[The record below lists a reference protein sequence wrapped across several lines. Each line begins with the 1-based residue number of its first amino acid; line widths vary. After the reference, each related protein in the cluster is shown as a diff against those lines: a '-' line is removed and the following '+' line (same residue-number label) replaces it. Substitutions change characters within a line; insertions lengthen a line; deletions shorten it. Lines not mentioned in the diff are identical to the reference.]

1 MSQNNT
7 AWVLEGLTVTGL
19 YLDSIPITG
28 KITLSRVKYGG
39 GVSHHVKLDK
49 PVCVYGVMRDNV
61 ILDNH
66 QIQNV
71 KS

>member
-19 YLDSIPITG
+19 YLDSIPVTG

-39 GVSHHVKLDK
+39 TVSHHVQLDK
-49 PVCVYGVMRDNV
+49 PVEVYGALRDTV
-61 ILDNH
+61 ILDH
-66 QIQNV
+66 KQIQTV
-71 KS
+71 KG

>member
-1 MSQNNT
+1 MSINNT

-19 YLDSIPITG
+19 YLDSIPVTG

-39 GVSHHVKLDK
+39 TVSHHLQLDK
-49 PVCVYGVMRDNV
+49 PVNVYGAMRDTV

-66 QIQNV
+66 QIQSV
-71 KS
+71 RG

>member
-1 MSQNNT
+1 MSNNT

-19 YLDSIPITG
+19 YLDSIPVTG

-39 GVSHHVKLDK
+39 AITHHLQLDK
-49 PVCVYGVMRDNV
+49 PVNVYGVIRDSV
-61 ILDNH
+61 ILENH

-71 KS
+71 RG